1 MRPYS
6 YDRYWQ
12 GRSAWGD
19 LARSARTIT
28 RLAWIHVPLKMSPTQ
43 LNADGT
49 SPEVDVHVA
58 RRIMAEKRIALDLVE
73 G

>member
-1 MRPYS
+1 
-6 YDRYWQ
+6 
-12 GRSAWGD
+12 
-19 LARSARTIT
+19 
-28 RLAWIHVPLKMSPTQ
+28 MSPTQ